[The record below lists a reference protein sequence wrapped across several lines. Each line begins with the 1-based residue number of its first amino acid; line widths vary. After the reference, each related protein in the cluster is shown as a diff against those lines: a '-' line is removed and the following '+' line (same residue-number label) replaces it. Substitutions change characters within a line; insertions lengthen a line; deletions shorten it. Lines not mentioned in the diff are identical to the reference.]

1 MATAVIFGA
10 GVMGSAI
17 SFPLTDKGHSVR
29 LVGTHLDGDIL
40 DQVKTGAYHPGL
52 KTYLP
57 AGVEAFEWTE
67 LERALEGA
75 DFILSGVNSYG
86 VRWSAETLA
95 KVLRKPLPI
104 IAVTK
109 GLEAAD
115 NGDLISLT
123 TVYEKTLSAAG
134 GPACSVSAIGGPCIA
149 GELAARRHSC
159 VVFASENRE
168 RSRWFADLFRTRYY
182 HIWPSAEVYPLEI
195 AVALKNAYTLPVGI
209 AGGLLERPGAED
221 PAGALMH
228 NPAAAVFG
236 QGISEMKYLTRSSG
250 YNDSFAS
257 SLPGAGDYYVTCAGG
272 RNMRL
277 GRLLG
282 SGKSMEEALR
292 EMQGITIESLSTIE
306 AMAQA
311 LPRLEEREILTN
323 DRLPLLNY
331 LIRTVREGS
340 AGPLPFEEFFPDI
353 RF

>member
-10 GVMGSAI
+10 GVMGSAT
-17 SFPLTDKGHSVR
+17 SFPLCDNGHSVR
-29 LVGTHLDGDIL
+29 LVGTHLDGEIISR
-40 DQVKTGAYHPGL
+40 VKARGDHPDL
-52 KTYLP
+52 RKNLP
-57 AGVEAFEWTE
+57 SGVEAFELTE
-67 LERALEGA
+67 LERALDGA

-86 VRWSAETLA
+86 VRWSAQTLA
-95 KVLRKPLPI
+95 KVLQKPLPI
-104 IAVTK
+104 IAITK
-109 GLEAAD
+109 GLEADA
-115 NGDLISLT
+115 NGDLLSLT
-123 TVYEKTLSAAG
+123 TVYERALAEAG

-159 VVFASENRE
+159 VVFASDNRE
-168 RSRWFADLFRTRYY
+168 RSLWFANIFRTSYY

-209 AGGLLERPGAED
+209 ACGLLDRPESED
-221 PAGALMH
+221 SAGACMH

-236 QGISEMKYLTRSSG
+236 QGVNEIKYLVKSSG

-282 SGKSMEEALR
+282 SGKTMAEARKEME
-292 EMQGITIESLSTIE
+292 GITMESLSIISS
-306 AMAQA
+306 MAAA
-311 LPRLEEREILTN
+311 LPRLKERGIIDM

-331 LIRTVREGS
+331 LIRTVEEGV
-340 AGPLPFEEFFPDI
+340 AEPLPFNKFFPEI
-353 RF
+353 HF